1 MIMVAVNEKGIPL
14 NVVIDSASVYEGHLA
29 EETVNNIGIKKHGSR
44 RKHPILKKPKRVI
57 ADKGYDDDGL
67 RKRFAEREIDF
78 IVPYRDN
85 RVNRPYEDG
94 RKLRRYRSRYKVE
107 RTNAWLKN
115 FRRITVRWDRNLSAF
130 KGFVHIACI
139 CITLMK
145 F

>member
-1 MIMVAVNEKGIPL
+1 MIMVAVNEEGIPL
-14 NVVIDSASVYEGHLA
+14 NVVVDSASVYEGHLA
-29 EETVNNIGIKKHGSR
+29 EETVNNIGIKNHDSC
-44 RKHPILKKPKRVI
+44 RKQPILKKPKRVI

-94 RKLRRYRSRYKVE
+94 RKLRRYRRRYKVE

-115 FRRITVRWDRNLSAF
+115 VRRITVRWDRNLSAF

-139 CITLMK
+139 CITLMM

>member
-1 MIMVAVNEKGIPL
+1 MIMVAVNEEGIPL
-14 NVVIDSASVYEGHLA
+14 NVVVDSASVYEGHLA

-44 RKHPILKKPKRVI
+44 RKHPKLKKSKRVI

-67 RKRFAEREIDF
+67 RKRFAERGIDL

-94 RKLRRYRSRYKVE
+94 RKLRRYRRRYKVE

-139 CITLMK
+139 CITLMR

>member
-1 MIMVAVNEKGIPL
+1 MVAINEDGIPL
-14 NVVIDSASVYEGHLA
+14 NVVVESASAYEGHLA
-29 EETVNNIGIKKHGSR
+29 EKTINNIGVKKHDRR

-67 RKRFAEREIDF
+67 RGRFLERGIDF

-85 RVNRPYEDG
+85 RVNRLYEDG
-94 RKLRRYRSRYKVE
+94 RKLRRYRRRYKVE
-107 RTNAWLKN
+107 RTNAWFKN
-115 FRRITVRWDRNLSAF
+115 FRRINTRWDRSLLAF

-139 CITLMK
+139 CITLMR